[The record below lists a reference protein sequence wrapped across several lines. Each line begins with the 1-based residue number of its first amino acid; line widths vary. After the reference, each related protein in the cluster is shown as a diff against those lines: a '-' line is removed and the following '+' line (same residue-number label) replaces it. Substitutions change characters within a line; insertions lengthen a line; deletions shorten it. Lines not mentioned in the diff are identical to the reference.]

1 MAKANDTA
9 DSAARLD
16 PTTPFIVMPAC
27 PHGHGAVAHM
37 RTRLAA

>member
-16 PTTPFIVMPAC
+16 PAIPLIAKPGC